1 MAKDKPNTQTE
12 SPVDNE
18 TLLQNMKA
26 FELENTQ
33 LKEQLAKARE
43 EKANIETQLNETKE
57 KAESFTNE
65 IHEKDLQI
73 ENLTETNKNLENM
86 LNETKNDLNAAQANN
101 NNEELTNQV
110 KDLQEKLAHAEEQ
123 TEAANKANQL
133 LTEEL
138 NKAKENKEDALT
150 LSPFATAIGN
160 ALAEELS
167 AKYGKD
173 IKLSQILEDYLIRYN
188 ITEKFNI
195 WFHPFALSKER
206 IIEIAQ
212 RIYPKIS
219 NFDELVA
226 ILKHN
231 AN

>member
-73 ENLTETNKNLENM
+73 ENLTETNKNLEN
-86 LNETKNDLNAAQANN
+86 
-101 NNEELTNQV
+101 NEELTNQI

-138 NKAKENKEDALT
+138 DKAKENKEDALT
-150 LSPFATAIGN
+150 LSPFTTAIGN